1 MTISSRTPEGFPH
14 RCSICGK
21 QSAVDPSFPGGDS
34 TCPSCGHLLWWF
46 RDRLGLDSEPI
57 HVDSLLLDDLGADS
71 LDLVELVMEIEQ
83 EFGIAIPDE
92 EAERIRTVSDAIRYI
107 IDHRGEAA

>member
-1 MTISSRTPEGFPH
+1 M
-14 RCSICGK
+14 
-21 QSAVDPSFPGGDS
+21 VDPSFPGGDS

-46 RDRLGLDSEPI
+46 RDRLGDGSGQI

-71 LDLVELVMEIEQ
+71 LDLVEPVMEIEQ
-83 EFGIAIPDE
+83 EFGITIPDE
-92 EAERIRTVSDAIRYI
+92 EAERIKTVSDRIRSI